1 MTIHGGSGPK
11 SPPKTLRT
19 APPQKQAAAV
29 TETVAQSTVAEERK
43 DLFEESSGSVGA
55 TVLAESGTVDS
66 KDISDAISARR
77 RERSRATKHGQQK
90 DMLLQSQARLLSE
103 QQILQS
109 RASELFH
116 SLVEMDFA
124 PEARESM
131 RTEMDRVRGR
141 MGKVKK
147 RLSDIRRRLNATAAS
162 GNLGAELPPRRAS
175 RRLLQ
180 ERAQVGSVSNRGS
193 AALALARQSR
203 PRNAD
208 GSRAAGTWVDVSQ
221 AQDKVA
227 LGSQL
232 ANWNIEASVSQQ
244 IAMQLGWPGGLQPE
258 APSCSNGNAV
268 DDLTSIAAALAC
280 SAGSSAS

>member
-1 MTIHGGSGPK
+1 MTIQGGSGPK

-19 APPQKQAAAV
+19 PPPQKQAAVV
-29 TETVAQSTVAEERK
+29 TETVAQAAPPEERA
-43 DLFEESSGSVGA
+43 DLFEESSGPLNSLGF
-55 TVLAESGTVDS
+55 AESGTVDS

-77 RERSRATKHGQQK
+77 RERARASKHGQQK
-90 DMLLQSQARLLSE
+90 DMLQQSQARLLSE
-103 QQILQS
+103 QQVLQA

-124 PEARESM
+124 PEARESL
-131 RTEMDRVRGR
+131 RTEMDRVRDR
-141 MGKVKK
+141 MGKVKR
-147 RLSDIRRRLNATAAS
+147 RLGDIRRRLNAATAS
-162 GNLGAELPPRRAS
+162 SSLGAELPARRAS

-193 AALALARQSR
+193 VALALARQSR
-203 PRNAD
+203 PRNAN
-208 GSRAAGTWVDVSQ
+208 GSRATATWVDVSQ
-221 AQDKVA
+221 ARDKVA

-244 IAMQLGWPGGLQPE
+244 IAMQLGWPGGLQPQ

-268 DDLTSIAAALAC
+268 DDLTSIAAALA
-280 SAGSSAS
+280 SNAGSSAS

>member
-19 APPQKQAAAV
+19 SPPQKQAAAA
-29 TETVAQSTVAEERK
+29 TETVTQSTVAEERK

-55 TVLAESGTVDS
+55 MVLAESGTVDS
-66 KDISDAISARR
+66 KDISEAVSAQRR
-77 RERSRATKHGQQK
+77 ARARASKHGQQK

-109 RASELFH
+109 RSSELFH

-124 PEARESM
+124 PEARESL

-147 RLSDIRRRLNATAAS
+147 RLSEIRRRLNATAAS
-162 GNLGAELPPRRAS
+162 GTLGAEVPPRRAS

-203 PRNAD
+203 PRNAN
-208 GSRAAGTWVDVSQ
+208 GSRAAATWVDVSQ

-268 DDLTSIAAALAC
+268 DDLISIAAALAC
-280 SAGSSAS
+280 NAGSSAS